1 LTILI
6 ASPISPDA
14 VAQLKAKFNVVE
26 AISAPEPVFRERF
39 RDADALVF
47 RSGVT
52 LNAATL
58 DAAPKLS
65 LIVRAGSGI
74 DNIDLDFV
82 KRKGIAFHR
91 IPEPGARA
99 VAELSF
105 ALMLSLARNIR
116 EADRQWRAGHWAKYE
131 LKGYNLRGKTLGI
144 LGAGNIGTQ
153 VGRLGVAWGME
164 AIGAVEAR
172 DPVLDGQLRENGI
185 EPVDFP
191 DLIRRS
197 DFLSIH
203 LPLTDSTR
211 HIINASVLRSMKKGS
226 YVINLARGGVVDE
239 TALLEALQAGTGIAG
254 AALDV
259 HVVEKEGHISPL
271 AALPNVILTPHI
283 GAQTIDSQREI
294 GERVVQIVTEHSKT
308 RTSKGN

>member
-1 LTILI
+1 
-6 ASPISPDA
+6 
-14 VAQLKAKFNVVE
+14 VE
-26 AISAPEPVFRERF
+26 AISAPESVFRERF

-47 RSGVT
+47 RSGVSI
-52 LNAATL
+52 NAATL
-58 DAAPKLS
+58 DLAPKLS

-82 KRKGIAFHR
+82 GKRGISFHR

-105 ALMLSLARNIR
+105 ALMLALARNIR

-153 VGRLGVAWGME
+153 VGRLGVAWGMH
-164 AIGAVEAR
+164 AIGCVEAR
-172 DPVLDGQLRENGI
+172 TPELDRGLIDNGI

-191 DLIRRS
+191 ELIRRS

-211 HIINASVLRSMKKGS
+211 HIINASVLRTMKPGS

-239 TALLEALQAGTGIAG
+239 AALLGALKDGKVIAG

-283 GAQTIDSQREI
+283 GAQTVDSQREI
-294 GERVVQIVTEHSKT
+294 GERVVQIISEHAS
-308 RTSKGN
+308 RMTSTGA

>member
-1 LTILI
+1 LHERL
-6 ASPISPDA
+6 
-14 VAQLKAKFNVVE
+14 
-26 AISAPEPVFRERF
+26 RE
-39 RDADALVF
+39 ADALVF
-47 RSGVT
+47 RSGVSI
-52 LNAATL
+52 NAATL
-58 DAAPKLS
+58 DLAPRLS
-65 LIVRAGSGI
+65 LIVRAGSGT

-82 KRKGIAFHR
+82 RRRGIAFHR

-105 ALMLSLARNIR
+105 AMMLSLARNLR

-153 VGRLGVAWGME
+153 VGRLGVAWGMH
-164 AIGAVEAR
+164 AIGCVESRNPDLDRHLR
-172 DPVLDGQLRENGI
+172 DNGI
-185 EPVDFP
+185 EPVDFA

-226 YVINLARGGVVDE
+226 YLINLARGGVVDE
-239 TALLEALQAGTGIAG
+239 GALLEALRDGTGIAG

-259 HVVEKEGHISPL
+259 HAVEKEGHISPL

-294 GERVVQIVTEHSKT
+294 GERVVEIITGHAST
-308 RTSKGN
+308 RTSKGD